1 MTVDFL
7 FGAML
12 MTAGTRSQI
21 SIPYMYIDTEN
32 TKKIPVIP
40 KHARNAINAEL
51 NYANETDSSFDIPVL
66 ENKSDESET
75 LLAKFILNLRAST
88 NISNAKLQEVLCQMQ
103 ELIENSVRCTLDKVN
118 NILKTENS
126 QVQLPSLV
134 NFEEVIQNSVASFKN
149 LNTIYKQDNYF
160 SKQFH
165 VTAPK
170 TIDLSRD
177 IISNSRDVQNNRQ
190 YEIKDKIM
198 VYIPLK
204 GIILNLITNKY
215 VKEMMAAS
223 QYPNINNTLKSFN
236 DGSLFKHC
244 DFFLQKPD
252 ALQFILYYDE
262 LEVCNPLGSK
272 AGLQKLGMFYIV
284 LGNIPPKYRSCLK
297 MINLLAI
304 VRASYVKT
312 YGMDKILEPI
322 VEDLKDFEN
331 GVHANGEIKFGN

>member
-51 NYANETDSSFDIPVL
+51 NYANETDSSFDMPVL

-244 DFFLQKPD
+244 DFFYKSQMH
-252 ALQFILYYDE
+252 FNSFCITM
-262 LEVCNPLGSK
+262 N
-272 AGLQKLGMFYIV
+272 
-284 LGNIPPKYRSCLK
+284 
-297 MINLLAI
+297 
-304 VRASYVKT
+304 
-312 YGMDKILEPI
+312 
-322 VEDLKDFEN
+322 
-331 GVHANGEIKFGN
+331 